1 MKRTQVWWT
10 LGAALLGI
18 WAAVGL
24 IALASAAAEPTAQ
37 GVVDYL
43 DQNPLDSDAAIDGL
57 ARRVNRL
64 PFEARQDPD
73 LRRRIDAAFQ
83 EMTPEE
89 RARYVEAVLPNG
101 LEQMFAAINAMDSDE
116 RRKLVDDALAQM
128 RRGRAEFEAGEAPAP
143 PVDDAAFQRIVDEG
157 MKAYMTD
164 ASAEAKLDLEPVVR
178 EMQSILRERRGIS
191 GARG

>member
-43 DQNPLDSDAAIDGL
+43 DQNPLDAAADRDAAIDGL

-73 LRRRIDAAFQ
+73 LRRRIDAAFH
-83 EMTPEE
+83 EMTPDE

-128 RRGRAEFEAGEAPAP
+128 RRGRAEFEAGDAPPP

-178 EMQSILRERRGIS
+178 EMQSILRELR
-191 GARG
+191 